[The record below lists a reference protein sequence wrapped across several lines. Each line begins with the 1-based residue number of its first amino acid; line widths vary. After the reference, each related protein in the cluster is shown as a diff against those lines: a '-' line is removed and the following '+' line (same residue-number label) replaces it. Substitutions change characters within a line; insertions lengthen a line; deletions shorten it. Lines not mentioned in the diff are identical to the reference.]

1 PEARKGLAVGLIVGG
16 AFAVL
21 GGVTGQV
28 LGGIMTTTG
37 IGALLGVPAIAVS
50 TTLVAGGVGNIAA
63 GIRGL
68 MTTGSG
74 SGAQRGPKTDPNAPH
89 NAKIREE
96 AAQLKA
102 EGNTIVGGGGEERE
116 KLMPTP
122 GGTKEGRRPDILYRT
137 PRGEL
142 RGRNVGRTN
151 ANGTPVRREV

>member
-1 PEARKGLAVGLIVGG
+1 
-16 AFAVL
+16 
-21 GGVTGQV
+21 
-28 LGGIMTTTG
+28 
-37 IGALLGVPAIAVS
+37 
-50 TTLVAGGVGNIAA
+50 
-63 GIRGL
+63 
-68 MTTGSG
+68 
-74 SGAQRGPKTDPNAPH
+74 PNAPH

-151 ANGTPVRREV
+151 ANGKAVRREVEALEDLNGPGELPTDFVPYDR